1 MNRIVVTLDNVL
13 KLPWWVYLG
22 LGALLYCALT
32 LWLPATGM
40 ARFTGGYAAAAAPF
54 LLAIMLVLSA
64 AAFFTKRQLRHY
76 AGAVD
81 LGFIK
86 QLSWPEFSGLI
97 AEAFERKGFEVNE
110 SPSRTIDLVLRK
122 DGRKILVDCKH
133 WKESKVRRSD
143 VEELFKVMAATQAD
157 GGYMLTAGIYEEE
170 AEEFVR
176 DKNMRLFDNEGLR
189 GLLSVLDTDT
199 TRDAKRK
206 HESRKYSEQ
215 VTGKRDVLCPK
226 CGRIMVRR
234 VERRGEVIAR
244 KYYGC
249 PAYPSCKG
257 ERPIASDPA

>member
-1 MNRIVVTLDNVL
+1 MNRFVVTLDNVL
-13 KLPWWVYLG
+13 RFSWWVYLG
-22 LGALLYCALT
+22 LGALLYGALT
-32 LWLPATGM
+32 LWLPATGLT
-40 ARFTGGYAAAAAPF
+40 RFTGNYAESAAPF
-54 LLAIMLVLSA
+54 VLALMLVLSA
-64 AAFFTKRQLRHY
+64 AAFFTKRQLQHY

-86 QLSWPEFSGLI
+86 QLSWPEFSGLV
-97 AEAFERKGFEVNE
+97 AEAFERKGFEVDE
-110 SPSRTIDLVLRK
+110 SLSRMIDLVLRK
-122 DGRKILVDCKH
+122 DNQKILVDCKH
-133 WKESKVRRSD
+133 WKEAKVRRTD

-189 GLLSVLDTDT
+189 NLLSVLDTDT

-234 VERRGEVIAR
+234 VERRGDLITR

-257 ERPIASDPA
+257 ERPIANNPA